1 MASGRGNIS
10 RMAMKAMGLF
20 GGVQVMGILC
30 SIIRTKLVAMWIGP
44 VGIGLFGLF
53 NNALEMIST
62 GTNLGIRSSSV
73 RDISQAMGSHDS
85 SLVARMVTVVRKWS
99 MWLGLER
106 QRDYSYD
113 DSGYDPE
120 GRGDDRITFGD
131 DLHIWGFVALS
142 VAVLLGAL
150 TNGEY
155 AVLQGTARLK
165 RLASVTLWG
174 TICGLAVSIPLFYL
188 LRERSILPS
197 IIAYAAALAIFAW
210 VFRNRD
216 YPAMQVSR
224 RETFDM
230 GKGFVRLGIFMTLGN
245 FATILASYA
254 FNAWLNVNAG
264 TEQVGFYQAGY
275 TLINKY
281 TGLILTA
288 LGMEY
293 YPRLSQVADSRL
305 RLRAFVSQEINVAIA
320 IMAPVVALF
329 ILLRE
334 VVVWILYT
342 PDFNVILTFVSW
354 GMIGTVLRTVSWCL
368 AFTILA
374 KGDGKTYLWTEAAS
388 AVINLLLNI
397 VFYRWWGLTG
407 LGIAFLVSYLLYTLI
422 VAVVYFKQY
431 RLTVTRASL
440 YNLLWTLAVA
450 AGVMAAMEGG
460 LLPLAIGITVVSI
473 AVGARQVVTLWRR

>member
-1 MASGRGNIS
+1 MASKQGNIS

-73 RDISQAMGSHDS
+73 RDISQALDKREPG
-85 SLVARMVTVVRKWS
+85 LVARMVAVVRKWS
-99 MWLGLER
+99 LWLGLAGALITLSLAPVLS
-106 QRDYSYD
+106 QL
-113 DSGYDPE
+113 
-120 GRGDDRITFGD
+120 TFGD
-131 DLHIWGFVALS
+131 STHIWGFVALS
-142 VAVLLGAL
+142 IAVLLQAL

-174 TICGLAVSIPLFYL
+174 TVVGLAVSVPLFYF

-197 IIAYAAALAIFAW
+197 IIAYAQALAVFTW
-210 VFRNRD
+210 LFRNRD
-216 YPAMQVSR
+216 YPSVSISR

-230 GKGFVRLGIFMTLGN
+230 GKGFVKLGIFMTLGN

-293 YPRLSQVADSRL
+293 YPRLAKVAESRL

-334 VVVWILYT
+334 LVVWILYT
-342 PDFNVILTFVSW
+342 PEFNVILTFVSW
-354 GMIGTVLRTVSWCL
+354 GMIGTVLRTLSWCL

-388 AVINLLLNI
+388 AVINLVLNI
-397 VFYRWWGLTG
+397 VFYQWWGLTG
-407 LGIAFLVSYLLYTLI
+407 LGIAFLVSYLIYTLI
-422 VAVVYFKQY
+422 IAVVYFRVY
-431 RLTVTRASL
+431 HLSVTLASL
-440 YNLLWTLAVA
+440 YNILWTLAVA
-450 AGVMAAMEGG
+450 AAVMVAMESGQT
-460 LLPLAIGITVVSI
+460 LIAALITAASLIV
-473 AVGARQVVTLWRR
+473 AVRQVITLWRR

>member
-1 MASGRGNIS
+1 MAGNGNIS
-10 RMAMKAMGLF
+10 RRAMKAMGLF

-30 SIIRTKLVAMWIGP
+30 SIVRTKLVAMWIGP

-73 RDISQAMGSHDS
+73 RDISQAHDS
-85 SLVARMVTVVRKWS
+85 TTPGLVAKMVAVVRKWS
-99 MWLGLER
+99 LWLGLFGALVTLMLAPLLSEL
-106 QRDYSYD
+106 
-113 DSGYDPE
+113 
-120 GRGDDRITFGD
+120 TFGD
-131 DLHIWGFVALS
+131 QSHLWGFVALS
-142 VAVLLGAL
+142 VAVLLGAI

-155 AVLQGTARLK
+155 AVLQGSARLK

-174 TICGLAVSIPLFYL
+174 TLTGLAVSIPLFYL

-197 IIAYAAALAIFAW
+197 ILAYAMALAAFAW
-210 VFRNRD
+210 IFRNKE
-216 YPAMQVSR
+216 YAKPQLSR

-230 GKGFVRLGIFMTLGN
+230 GKGFVKLGIFMTLGN
-245 FATILASYA
+245 FASILASYA
-254 FNAWLNVNAG
+254 FNAWLNMNAG
-264 TEQVGFYQAGY
+264 TEAVGFYQAGY

-293 YPRLSQVADSRL
+293 YPRLSKVANSRL

-320 IMAPVVALF
+320 VMAPVVALF

-334 VVVWILYT
+334 LVVWILYT
-342 PDFNVILTFVSW
+342 PEFNVILTFVSW
-354 GMIGTVLRTVSWCL
+354 GMIGTVLRTLSWCL

-374 KGDGKTYLWTEAAS
+374 KGDGKTYLWTEVAS
-388 AVINLLLNI
+388 AIINLVLNI

-407 LGIAFLVSYLLYTLI
+407 LGIAFLVSYLLYTAI
-422 VAVVYFKQY
+422 VAVVYFKMY
-431 RLTVTRASL
+431 RLSVSRGCL
-440 YNLLWTLAVA
+440 VNLLWTLAVA
-450 AGVMAAMEGG
+450 SVVMWAMDHDV
-460 LLPLAIGITVVSI
+460 LAVAIALTVVSI
-473 AVGARQVVTLWRR
+473 AIAWRQLVALWRR

>member
-1 MASGRGNIS
+1 MAGKQGNIS

-20 GGVQVMGILC
+20 GGVQVAGILC
-30 SIIRTKLVAMWIGP
+30 SIIRTKLVALWIGP

-73 RDISQAMGSHDS
+73 RDISQAMDRSDK

-99 MWLGLER
+99 MWLGLAGALLTLVLAPLLS
-106 QRDYSYD
+106 QV
-113 DSGYDPE
+113 
-120 GRGDDRITFGD
+120 TFGD
-131 DLHIWGFVALS
+131 SLHIWGFVALS
-142 VAVLLGAL
+142 VAVLLQAL

-174 TICGLAVSIPLFYL
+174 TLVGLAVTIPLFYL

-197 IIAYAAALAIFAW
+197 ILAYALALAAFAW
-210 VFRNRD
+210 IFRNRD
-216 YPAMQVSR
+216 YAPAAVSR

-230 GKGFVRLGIFMTLGN
+230 GKGFVRLGIYMTLGN

-293 YPRLSQVADSRL
+293 YP
-305 RLRAFVSQEINVAIA
+305 
-320 IMAPVVALF
+320 ALF

-334 VVVWILYT
+334 VVVWLLYT

-354 GMIGTVLRTVSWCL
+354 GMIGTVLRTLSWCL

-374 KGDGKTYLWTEAAS
+374 KGDGKTYLWTEVAS
-388 AVINLLLNI
+388 AVINLVLNI

-422 VAVVYFKQY
+422 IAVVYFKTY
-431 RLTVTRASL
+431 RLSVSRASL

-450 AGVMAAMEGG
+450 AGVMAAMEC
-460 LLPLAIGITVVSI
+460 GITAVAVVLTVISI
-473 AVGARQVVTLWRR
+473 AVAARLIVTMWRR

>member
-1 MASGRGNIS
+1 MADKQGNIS

-73 RDISQAMGSHDS
+73 RDISQALEKRDMG
-85 SLVARMVTVVRKWS
+85 LVARMVTVVRKWS
-99 MWLGLER
+99 LWLGLAGALVTLTLAPFL
-106 QRDYSYD
+106 SHV
-113 DSGYDPE
+113 
-120 GRGDDRITFGD
+120 TFGD
-131 DLHIWGFVALS
+131 TSHIWGFVALS
-142 VAVLLGAL
+142 VAVLLQAL

-155 AVLQGTARLK
+155 AVLQGSAHLK

-174 TICGLAVSIPLFYL
+174 TIVGLAVSIPLFYI
-188 LRERSILPS
+188 LREQSILPS
-197 IIAYAAALAIFAW
+197 IVAYALALAAFAW
-210 VFRNRD
+210 IFRNRE
-216 YPAMQVSR
+216 YPPVQVSR
-224 RETFDM
+224 RETVDL
-230 GKGFVRLGIFMTLGN
+230 GKGFVKLGIFMTLGN
-245 FATILASYA
+245 FAGILASYA
-254 FNAWLNVNAG
+254 FNSWLNIHAG
-264 TEQVGFYQAGY
+264 TDQVGYYQAGY

-293 YPRLSQVADSRL
+293 YPRLAKVADSRI

-320 IMAPVVALF
+320 IMAPVAALF

-334 VVVWILYT
+334 LVVWILYT
-342 PDFNVILTFVSW
+342 HEFNVILTFVSW
-354 GMIGTVLRTVSWCL
+354 GMIGTVMRTLSWCL

-374 KGDGKTYLWTEAAS
+374 KGDGKTYLWTEVAS
-388 AVINLLLNI
+388 AVINLVLNI

-407 LGIAFLVSYLLYTLI
+407 LGIAFLVSYVLYSGI
-422 VAVVYFKQY
+422 IAIVYFRTY
-431 RLTVTRASL
+431 RLKVSSGSM
-440 YNLLWTLAVA
+440 YNLLWTLGVVA
-450 AGVMAAMEGG
+450 AVMMAMESG
-460 LLPLAIGITVVSI
+460 LTVLAALITVASI
-473 AVGARQVVTLWRR
+473 AVAVYQVMALWRR

>member
-1 MASGRGNIS
+1 MAGKQTNIS

-73 RDISQAMGSHDS
+73 KDISQTMVMRDHG
-85 SLVARMVTVVRKWS
+85 LVARMVAVVRRWS
-99 MWLGLER
+99 LWLGLAGALLTLSLAPLLS
-106 QRDYSYD
+106 QV
-113 DSGYDPE
+113 
-120 GRGDDRITFGD
+120 TFGD
-131 DLHIWGFVALS
+131 TTHIWGFVALS
-142 VAVLLGAL
+142 AAVLLQAL

-174 TICGLAVSIPLFYL
+174 TIVGLAVSIPMFHL

-197 IIAYAAALAIFAW
+197 IIAYAAALAAFAW
-210 VFRNRD
+210 LFRNRD
-216 YPAMQVSR
+216 YPPVDVSR
-224 RETFDM
+224 REAFDM
-230 GKGFVRLGIFMTLGN
+230 GKGFVKLGIYMTLGN

-293 YPRLSQVADSRL
+293 YPRLAKVADSRI

-320 IMAPVVALF
+320 VMAPVVALF

-334 VVVWILYT
+334 VIVWLLYT
-342 PDFNVILTFVSW
+342 PEFNVILTFVSW
-354 GMIGTVLRTVSWCL
+354 GMIGTVLRTLSWCL

-388 AVINLLLNI
+388 AVINLVLNI
-397 VFYRWWGLTG
+397 LFYRMWGLTG
-407 LGIAFLVSYLLYTLI
+407 LGIAFLVSYVLYTLI
-422 VAVVYFKQY
+422 IAIVYFRIY
-431 RLTVTRASL
+431 HLTITRASI

-450 AGVMAAMEGG
+450 GAVMIAMEAGS
-460 LLPLAIGITVVSI
+460 LPVAIAITIVSI
-473 AVGARQVVTLWRR
+473 AIGLRQVIYLWRR

>member
-1 MASGRGNIS
+1 
-10 RMAMKAMGLF
+10 MAMKAMGLF

-30 SIIRTKLVAMWIGP
+30 SIIRTKLVALWIGP

-53 NNALEMIST
+53 NNALEMIAT

-73 RDISQAMGSHDS
+73 RDISQAMEQREPGI
-85 SLVARMVTVVRKWS
+85 VARMVTVVRKWS
-99 MWLGLER
+99 LWLGLAGALLTLAAAPALS
-106 QRDYSYD
+106 QL
-113 DSGYDPE
+113 
-120 GRGDDRITFGD
+120 TFGD
-131 DLHIWGFVALS
+131 STHIWGFVVLS
-142 VAVLLGAL
+142 VAVLLQAL

-174 TICGLAVSIPLFYL
+174 TIAGLVVSIPLFYL
-188 LRERSILPS
+188 LRERSIVPS
-197 IIAYAAALAIFAW
+197 ILAYALSLALFAW
-210 VFRNRD
+210 LFRNRD
-216 YPAMQVSR
+216 YPPAQVTR

-230 GKGFVRLGIFMTLGN
+230 GKGFVRLGIYMTLGN

-254 FNAWLNVNAG
+254 FNAWLNIHAG
-264 TEQVGFYQAGY
+264 TDQVGFYQAGY

-293 YPRLSQVADSRL
+293 YPRLSKVADSRL

-320 IMAPVVALF
+320 VMAPVVALF

-334 VVVWILYT
+334 VVVWLLYT
-342 PDFNVILTFVSW
+342 PEFNVILTLVSW
-354 GMIGTVLRTVSWCL
+354 GMIGTVLRTLSWCL

-374 KGDGKTYLWTEAAS
+374 KGDGKTYLWTEVAS
-388 AVINLLLNI
+388 AVINLVLNI

-407 LGIAFLVSYLLYTLI
+407 LGIAFLVSYLLYTVI
-422 VAVVYFKQY
+422 IAVVYFKFY
-431 RLTVTRASL
+431 RLSVTRACL
-440 YNLLWTLAVA
+440 YNLLWTLLVA
-450 AGVMAAMEGG
+450 SGVMLAMERQW
-460 LLPLAIGITVVSI
+460 LPVAVILTAASI
-473 AVGARQVVTLWRR
+473 AVALRQVVKLWRR

>member
-1 MASGRGNIS
+1 MSGKQSNIS

-30 SIIRTKLVAMWIGP
+30 SIIRTKLVALWIGP

-73 RDISQAMGSHDS
+73 RDISQAMASHDQG
-85 SLVARMVTVVRKWS
+85 LVARMITVVRRWS
-99 MWLGLER
+99 LWLGLAGALLTLSLAPLLS
-106 QRDYSYD
+106 QV
-113 DSGYDPE
+113 
-120 GRGDDRITFGD
+120 TFGD
-131 DLHIWGFVALS
+131 HTHIWGFVILS
-142 VAVLLGAL
+142 IAVLLQAL

-174 TICGLAVSIPLFYL
+174 TIVGLAISIPLFYL
-188 LRERSILPS
+188 MRERSILPS
-197 IIAYAAALAIFAW
+197 IIAYAAALVTFAW
-210 VFRNRD
+210 LFRNRE
-216 YPAMQVSR
+216 YAPANISS

-230 GKGFVRLGIFMTLGN
+230 GKGFVKLGIYMTLGN

-254 FNAWLNVNAG
+254 FNAWLNINAG
-264 TEQVGFYQAGY
+264 TETVGYYQAGY

-293 YPRLSQVADSRL
+293 YPRLAKVAESRM

-320 IMAPVVALF
+320 VMAPVVALF

-334 VVVWILYT
+334 VVVWLLYT
-342 PDFNVILTFVSW
+342 PEFNVILSFISW
-354 GMIGTVLRTVSWCL
+354 GMIGTVLRTMSWCL

-374 KGDGKTYLWTEAAS
+374 KGDGKTYLWTEVAS

-397 VFYRWWGLTG
+397 VFYQWWGLTG
-407 LGIAFLVSYLLYTLI
+407 LGIAFLVSYLLYTI
-422 VAVVYFKQY
+422 IIAVVYFKGY
-431 RLTVTRASL
+431 RLSISRASL
-440 YNLLWTLAVA
+440 YNLLWTLAIA
-450 AGVMAAMEGG
+450 STVMIAMETGT
-460 LLPLAIGITVVSI
+460 LVVAIILTVISI
-473 AVGARQVVTLWRR
+473 AVAIRQILALWRR

>member
-1 MASGRGNIS
+1 MSGKRGNIS

-30 SIIRTKLVAMWIGP
+30 SIVRTKLVALWIGP

-53 NNALEMIST
+53 NNALEMITT

-73 RDISQAMGSHDS
+73 RDISQALAGYDKG
-85 SLVARMVTVVRKWS
+85 LVSRMIAVVRKWS
-99 MWLGLER
+99 LWLGLAGALLTLVMAPLLS
-106 QRDYSYD
+106 QV
-113 DSGYDPE
+113 
-120 GRGDDRITFGD
+120 TFGD
-131 DLHIWGFVALS
+131 GTHIWGFVALS
-142 VAVLLGAL
+142 VAVLLQAL

-155 AVLQGTARLK
+155 AVLQGTAHLK

-174 TICGLAVSIPLFYL
+174 TITGLAVSIPLFYL
-188 LRERSILPS
+188 LRERSIVPS
-197 IIAYAAALAIFAW
+197 IIAYAVALATFAW
-210 VFRNRD
+210 FFRNRE
-216 YPAMQVSR
+216 YPAAQVNRS
-224 RETFDM
+224 ETFDM
-230 GKGFVRLGIFMTLGN
+230 GKGFVKLGIYMTLGN
-245 FATILASYA
+245 FASILASYA

-293 YPRLSQVADSRL
+293 YPRLAQVAESRL
-305 RLRAFVSQEINVAIA
+305 RLRAFVSQEINVAISV
-320 IMAPVVALF
+320 MAPVVALF

-334 VVVWILYT
+334 FVVWLLYT
-342 PDFNVILTFVSW
+342 PEFNVILTFVSW
-354 GMIGTVLRTVSWCL
+354 GMIGTVLRTLSWCL

-374 KGDGKTYLWTEAAS
+374 KGDGKTYLWTEVAS
-388 AVINLLLNI
+388 AIINLVLNI

-407 LGIAFLVSYLLYTLI
+407 LGIAFLVSYLLYTGI
-422 VAVVYFKQY
+422 VAIVYFKMY
-431 RLTVTRASL
+431 RLSVTRASL

-450 AGVMAAMEGG
+450 AGVMAAMETGS
-460 LLPLAIGITVVSI
+460 LPIAIIITAVSLAIAVRQII
-473 AVGARQVVTLWRR
+473 ALWHR

>member
-1 MASGRGNIS
+1 MAGKSSNIS

-20 GGVQVMGILC
+20 GGVQVAGILC
-30 SIIRTKLVAMWIGP
+30 SIIRTKLVALWIGP
-44 VGIGLFGLF
+44 VGVGLFGLF
-53 NNALEMIST
+53 NNALEMIAT

-73 RDISQAMGSHDS
+73 RDISQAIAGHEPGM
-85 SLVARMVTVVRKWS
+85 VARMVTVVRKWS
-99 MWLGLER
+99 MWLGLAGALITLALAPLLS
-106 QRDYSYD
+106 QV
-113 DSGYDPE
+113 
-120 GRGDDRITFGD
+120 TFGD
-131 DLHIWGFVALS
+131 QAHIWGFVALS
-142 VAVLLGAL
+142 VAVLLQAL

-174 TICGLAVSIPLFYL
+174 TIVGLAVSIPLFFW

-197 IIAYAAALAIFAW
+197 ILAYAAALAFFAW
-210 VFRNRD
+210 RFRNRD
-216 YPAMQVSR
+216 YPTAPMSR

-230 GKGFVRLGIFMTLGN
+230 GKGFVRLGIYMTLGN

-264 TEQVGFYQAGY
+264 TESVGYYQAGY

-293 YPRLSQVADSRL
+293 YPRLARVADSRI
-305 RLRAFVSQEINVAIA
+305 RLRAFVSQEINLAITV
-320 IMAPVVALF
+320 MAPVVALF
-329 ILLRE
+329 ILLRQLI
-334 VVVWILYT
+334 VWILYT
-342 PDFNVILTFVSW
+342 PEFNVIFSFVSW
-354 GMIGTVLRTVSWCL
+354 GMIGTVFRTLSWCL

-374 KGDGKTYLWTEAAS
+374 KGDGKTYLWTEVAS
-388 AVINLLLNI
+388 AVINLVLNI

-407 LGIAFLVSYLLYTLI
+407 LGVAFLVSYLLYTVI
-422 VAVVYFKQY
+422 IAVVYFKVY
-431 RLTVTRASL
+431 RLQVTRACL

-450 AGVMAAMEGG
+450 AAVMVTMETG
-460 LLPLAIGITVVSI
+460 LTVVA
-473 AVGARQVVTLWRR
+473 AVITAVSVAVALRQVISLWRR

>member
-1 MASGRGNIS
+1 MASKQSNIS
-10 RMAMKAMGLF
+10 RMAMKAMGIF

-53 NNALEMIST
+53 NNALEMIAT

-73 RDISQAMGSHDS
+73 RDISQAHDKS
-85 SLVARMVTVVRKWS
+85 DPGLISRMVTVVRKWS
-99 MWLGLER
+99 LWLGLAGALLTLVLAPALS
-106 QRDYSYD
+106 QM
-113 DSGYDPE
+113 
-120 GRGDDRITFGD
+120 TFGD
-131 DLHIWGFVALS
+131 STHIWGFVALS
-142 VAVLLGAL
+142 VAVLLQAL

-155 AVLQGTARLK
+155 AVLQGTSRLK

-174 TICGLAVSIPLFYL
+174 TIVGLAVSVPLFYL

-197 IIAYAAALAIFAW
+197 ILAYAAALAAFAW
-210 VFRNRD
+210 LLRNRE
-216 YPAMQVSR
+216 YPTASLSR

-230 GKGFVRLGIFMTLGN
+230 GKGFVKLGIFMTLGN
-245 FATILASYA
+245 FAGILASYA
-254 FNAWLNVNAG
+254 FNAWLNVNTS

-293 YPRLSQVADSRL
+293 YPRLSKVADSRL

-320 IMAPVVALF
+320 VMAPVVALF

-334 VVVWILYT
+334 LVVWILYT
-342 PDFNVILTFVSW
+342 PEFNVILTFVSW
-354 GMIGTVLRTVSWCL
+354 GMVGTIFRTLSWCL

-374 KGDGKTYLWTEAAS
+374 KGDGKTYLWTEVAS
-388 AVINLLLNI
+388 AVINLVLNI

-407 LGIAFLVSYLLYTLI
+407 LGVAFLASYVLYTAI
-422 VAVVYFKQY
+422 VAVVYFKSY
-431 RLTVTRASL
+431 RLRVSTGSM
-440 YNLLWTLAVA
+440 YNLLWTLVIVSAVMMAMESGLTIVA
-450 AGVMAAMEGG
+450 ALVTIA
-460 LLPLAIGITVVSI
+460 SI
-473 AVGARQVVTLWRR
+473 LVATRQVIALWRR

>member
-1 MASGRGNIS
+1 MASKQGNIS

-73 RDISQAMGSHDS
+73 RDISQALDKREPG
-85 SLVARMVTVVRKWS
+85 LVARMVAVVRKWS
-99 MWLGLER
+99 LWLGLAGALITLSLAPVLS
-106 QRDYSYD
+106 QL
-113 DSGYDPE
+113 
-120 GRGDDRITFGD
+120 TFGD
-131 DLHIWGFVALS
+131 ATHIWGFVALS
-142 VAVLLGAL
+142 IAVLLQAL

-174 TICGLAVSIPLFYL
+174 TIVGLAVSVPLFYF

-197 IIAYAAALAIFAW
+197 IIAYALALAVFAW
-210 VFRNRD
+210 LFRNRD
-216 YPAMQVSR
+216 YPAVSISR

-230 GKGFVRLGIFMTLGN
+230 GKGFVKLGIFMTLGN

-293 YPRLSQVADSRL
+293 YPRLAKVAESRL

-334 VVVWILYT
+334 LVVWILYT
-342 PDFNVILTFVSW
+342 PEFNVILTFVSW
-354 GMIGTVLRTVSWCL
+354 GMIGTVLRTLSWCL

-388 AVINLLLNI
+388 AVINLVLNI
-397 VFYRWWGLTG
+397 VFYQWWGLTG
-407 LGIAFLVSYLLYTLI
+407 LGIAFLVSYLIYTLI
-422 VAVVYFKQY
+422 IAVVYFRVY
-431 RLTVTRASL
+431 HLSVTLASL
-440 YNLLWTLAVA
+440 YNILWTLAVA
-450 AGVMAAMEGG
+450 AAVMVAMESGQT
-460 LLPLAIGITVVSI
+460 LI
-473 AVGARQVVTLWRR
+473 AALVTAASLIVAVRQVISLWRR

>member
-1 MASGRGNIS
+1 
-10 RMAMKAMGLF
+10 MKAMGIF

-73 RDISQAMGSHDS
+73 RDISQAMEQRDP

-99 MWLGLER
+99 LWLGLAGALLTLSLAPVLS
-106 QRDYSYD
+106 QV
-113 DSGYDPE
+113 
-120 GRGDDRITFGD
+120 TFGD
-131 DLHIWGFVALS
+131 SNHIWGFVALS
-142 VAVLLGAL
+142 IAVLLQAL

-174 TICGLAVSIPLFYL
+174 TIVGLAVSVPLFYL
-188 LRERSILPS
+188 LRGRSILPS
-197 IIAYAAALAIFAW
+197 IIAYAVAMALFAW
-210 VFRNRD
+210 LFRNRE
-216 YPAMQVSR
+216 YPVAAVTP
-224 RETFDM
+224 RETFDI
-230 GKGFVRLGIFMTLGN
+230 GKGFVKLGIYMTLGN
-245 FATILASYA
+245 FASILASYA
-254 FNAWLNVNAG
+254 FNAWLNINAG
-264 TEQVGFYQAGY
+264 TDQVGFYQAGY

-293 YPRLSQVADSRL
+293 YPRLAKVAESRL
-305 RLRAFVSQEINVAIA
+305 RLRVFVSQEINVAIA
-320 IMAPVVALF
+320 VMAPVVAMF

-334 VVVWILYT
+334 LVVWILYT
-342 PDFNVILTFVSW
+342 PEFNVVLTFISW
-354 GMIGTVLRTVSWCL
+354 GMVGTVLRTLSWCL

-374 KGDGKTYLWTEAAS
+374 KGDGKTYLWTEVAS
-388 AVINLLLNI
+388 AVINLVLNI
-397 VFYRWWGLTG
+397 LFYQWWGLTG

-422 VAVVYFKQY
+422 VGVVYFKVY
-431 RLTVTRASL
+431 RLTISVASG

-450 AGVMAAMEGG
+450 AGVMIAMETGH
-460 LLPLAIGITVVSI
+460 TVVAAVIAAVSI
-473 AVGARQVVTLWRR
+473 AVAVRQVITLWRR

>member
-1 MASGRGNIS
+1 MAGNGNIS
-10 RMAMKAMGLF
+10 RRAMKAMGLF

-30 SIIRTKLVAMWIGP
+30 SIVRTKLVAMWIGP

-73 RDISQAMGSHDS
+73 RDISQAHDS
-85 SLVARMVTVVRKWS
+85 TTPGLVAKMVAVVRKWS
-99 MWLGLER
+99 LWLGLFGALVTLMLAPLLSEL
-106 QRDYSYD
+106 
-113 DSGYDPE
+113 
-120 GRGDDRITFGD
+120 TFGD
-131 DLHIWGFVALS
+131 QSHLWGFVALS
-142 VAVLLGAL
+142 VAVLLGAI

-155 AVLQGTARLK
+155 AVLQGSARLK

-174 TICGLAVSIPLFYL
+174 TLTGLAVSIPLFYL

-197 IIAYAAALAIFAW
+197 ILAYAMALAAFAW
-210 VFRNRD
+210 LFRNKE
-216 YPAMQVSR
+216 YSKPQLSR

-230 GKGFVRLGIFMTLGN
+230 GKGFVKLGIFMTLGN
-245 FATILASYA
+245 FASILASYA
-254 FNAWLNVNAG
+254 FNAWLNMNAG
-264 TEQVGFYQAGY
+264 TEAVGFYQAGY

-293 YPRLSQVADSRL
+293 YPRLSKVANSRL

-320 IMAPVVALF
+320 VMAPVVALF

-334 VVVWILYT
+334 LVVWILYT
-342 PDFNVILTFVSW
+342 PEFNVILTFVSW
-354 GMIGTVLRTVSWCL
+354 GMIGTVLRTLSWCL

-374 KGDGKTYLWTEAAS
+374 KGDGKTYLWTEVAS
-388 AVINLLLNI
+388 AIINLVLNI

-407 LGIAFLVSYLLYTLI
+407 LGIAFLVSYLLYTAI
-422 VAVVYFKQY
+422 VAVVYFKMY
-431 RLTVTRASL
+431 RLSVSRGCL
-440 YNLLWTLAVA
+440 VNLLWTLAVA
-450 AGVMAAMEGG
+450 SVVMWAMEHDV
-460 LLPLAIGITVVSI
+460 LAVAIALTVVSI
-473 AVGARQVVTLWRR
+473 AIAWRQLVALWRR

>member
-1 MASGRGNIS
+1 MASKQGNIS

-73 RDISQAMGSHDS
+73 RDISQALDKREPG
-85 SLVARMVTVVRKWS
+85 LVARMVAVVRKWS
-99 MWLGLER
+99 LWLGLAGALITLSLAPVLS
-106 QRDYSYD
+106 QL
-113 DSGYDPE
+113 
-120 GRGDDRITFGD
+120 TFGD
-131 DLHIWGFVALS
+131 STHIWGFVALS
-142 VAVLLGAL
+142 IAVLLQAL

-174 TICGLAVSIPLFYL
+174 TIVGLAVSVPLFYF

-197 IIAYAAALAIFAW
+197 IIAYALALAVFAW
-210 VFRNRD
+210 LFRNRD
-216 YPAMQVSR
+216 YPAVSISR

-230 GKGFVRLGIFMTLGN
+230 GKGFVKLGIFMTLGN

-293 YPRLSQVADSRL
+293 YPRLAKVAESRL

-334 VVVWILYT
+334 LVVWILYT
-342 PDFNVILTFVSW
+342 PEFNVILTFVSW
-354 GMIGTVLRTVSWCL
+354 GMIGTVLRTLSWCL

-388 AVINLLLNI
+388 AVINLVLNI
-397 VFYRWWGLTG
+397 VFYQWWGLTG
-407 LGIAFLVSYLLYTLI
+407 LGIAFLVSYLIYTLI
-422 VAVVYFKQY
+422 IAVVYFRVY
-431 RLTVTRASL
+431 HLSVTLASL
-440 YNLLWTLAVA
+440 YNILWTLAVA
-450 AGVMAAMEGG
+450 AAVMVAMESGQT
-460 LLPLAIGITVVSI
+460 LI
-473 AVGARQVVTLWRR
+473 AALVTAASLIVAVRQVISLWRR

>member
-1 MASGRGNIS
+1 MASKQSNIS
-10 RMAMKAMGLF
+10 RMAMKAMGIF

-53 NNALEMIST
+53 NNALEMIAT

-73 RDISQAMGSHDS
+73 RDISQAHDKS
-85 SLVARMVTVVRKWS
+85 DPGLISRMVTVVRKWS
-99 MWLGLER
+99 LWLGLAGALLTLVLAPALS
-106 QRDYSYD
+106 QM
-113 DSGYDPE
+113 
-120 GRGDDRITFGD
+120 TFGD
-131 DLHIWGFVALS
+131 STHIWGFVALS
-142 VAVLLGAL
+142 VAVLLQAL
-150 TNGEY
+150 ANGEY
-155 AVLQGTARLK
+155 AVLQGTSRLK

-174 TICGLAVSIPLFYL
+174 TIVGLAVSVPLFYL

-197 IIAYAAALAIFAW
+197 ILAYAAALAAFAW
-210 VFRNRD
+210 LLRNRE
-216 YPAMQVSR
+216 YPAASLSR

-230 GKGFVRLGIFMTLGN
+230 GKGFVKLGIFMTLGN
-245 FATILASYA
+245 FAGILASYA
-254 FNAWLNVNAG
+254 FNAWLNVNTS

-293 YPRLSQVADSRL
+293 YPRLSKVADSRL

-320 IMAPVVALF
+320 VMAPVVALF

-334 VVVWILYT
+334 LVVWILYT
-342 PDFNVILTFVSW
+342 PEFNVILTFVSW
-354 GMIGTVLRTVSWCL
+354 GMIGTIFRTLSWCL

-374 KGDGKTYLWTEAAS
+374 KGDGKTYLWTEVAS
-388 AVINLLLNI
+388 AIINLVLNI

-407 LGIAFLVSYLLYTLI
+407 LGVAFLVSYLLYTII
-422 VAVVYFKQY
+422 VAVVYF
-431 RLTVTRASL
+431 RLYKLRISLAST
-440 YNLLWTLAVA
+440 YNLLWTLTVA
-450 AGVMAAMEGG
+450 ASVMVAMEKG
-460 LLPLAIGITVVSI
+460 LLPVAIVLASISIVVA
-473 AVGARQVVTLWRR
+473 AVQIRALWKR

>member
-1 MASGRGNIS
+1 
-10 RMAMKAMGLF
+10 MAMKAMGIF
-20 GGVQVMGILC
+20 GGVQVVGIIC

-44 VGIGLFGLF
+44 VGTGLFGLF

-73 RDISQAMGSHDS
+73 RDISQACEGRDD

-99 MWLGLER
+99 LWLGLAGALLTLSLAPVLSR
-106 QRDYSYD
+106 V
-113 DSGYDPE
+113 
-120 GRGDDRITFGD
+120 TFGD
-131 DLHIWGFVALS
+131 TTHIWGFVALS
-142 VAVLLGAL
+142 IAVLLQAL

-174 TICGLAVSIPLFYL
+174 TVVGLAVSIPLFYL

-197 IIAYAAALAIFAW
+197 IIAYAVALAAFAW
-210 VFRNRD
+210 VFRNRE
-216 YPAMQVSR
+216 YPTAAVTP
-224 RETFDM
+224 RETFDI
-230 GKGFVRLGIFMTLGN
+230 GKGFVKLGIYMTLGN
-245 FATILASYA
+245 FASQLAAYA
-254 FNAWLNVNAG
+254 FNAWLNVHAG
-264 TEQVGFYQAGY
+264 TGEVGLYQAGY

-293 YPRLSQVADSRL
+293 YPRLAKVVDSRL
-305 RLRAFVSQEINVAIA
+305 RLRAFVSQEINVAITV
-320 IMAPVVALF
+320 MAPIVALF

-334 VVVWILYT
+334 FIVWFLYS
-342 PDFNVILTFVSW
+342 PEYYSILTFVSW
-354 GMIGTVLRTVSWCL
+354 GMIGTVLRTLSWCL

-374 KGDGKTYLWTEAAS
+374 KGDGKTYLWTEVAS
-388 AVINLLLNI
+388 AVINLALNI
-397 VFYRWWGLTG
+397 LFYRWWGLTG

-422 VAVVYFKQY
+422 VAGVYFKAY
-431 RLTVTRASL
+431 RLTVSRASF

-450 AGVMAAMEGG
+450 AGVMAAMEAKQTV
-460 LLPLAIGITVVSI
+460 LAAVITIVSVGIGIRQII
-473 AVGARQVVTLWRR
+473 ALWRR

>member
-1 MASGRGNIS
+1 MAGNGNIS
-10 RMAMKAMGLF
+10 RRAMKAMGLF

-30 SIIRTKLVAMWIGP
+30 SIVRTKLVAMWIGP

-73 RDISQAMGSHDS
+73 RDISQAHDS
-85 SLVARMVTVVRKWS
+85 TTPGLVAKMVAVVRKWS
-99 MWLGLER
+99 LWLGLFGALVTLMLAPLLSEL
-106 QRDYSYD
+106 
-113 DSGYDPE
+113 
-120 GRGDDRITFGD
+120 TFGD
-131 DLHIWGFVALS
+131 QSHLWGFVALS
-142 VAVLLGAL
+142 VAVLLGAI

-155 AVLQGTARLK
+155 AVLQGSARLK

-174 TICGLAVSIPLFYL
+174 TLTGLAVSIPLFYV

-197 IIAYAAALAIFAW
+197 ILAYAMALAAFAW
-210 VFRNRD
+210 LFRNKE
-216 YPAMQVSR
+216 YAKPQLSR

-230 GKGFVRLGIFMTLGN
+230 GKGFVKLGIFMTLGN
-245 FATILASYA
+245 FASILASYA
-254 FNAWLNVNAG
+254 FNAWLNMNAG
-264 TEQVGFYQAGY
+264 TEAVGFYQAGY

-293 YPRLSQVADSRL
+293 YPRLSKVANSRL

-320 IMAPVVALF
+320 VMAPVVALF

-334 VVVWILYT
+334 LVVWILYT
-342 PDFNVILTFVSW
+342 PEFNVILTFVSW
-354 GMIGTVLRTVSWCL
+354 GMIGTVLRTLSWCL

-374 KGDGKTYLWTEAAS
+374 KGDGKTYLWTEVAS
-388 AVINLLLNI
+388 AVINLVLNI

-407 LGIAFLVSYLLYTLI
+407 LGIAFLVSYLLYTAI
-422 VAVVYFKQY
+422 VAVVYFKMY
-431 RLTVTRASL
+431 RLSVSRGCL
-440 YNLLWTLAVA
+440 VNLLWTLAVA
-450 AGVMAAMEGG
+450 SVVMWAMEHDV
-460 LLPLAIGITVVSI
+460 LAVAIALTVVSI
-473 AVGARQVVTLWRR
+473 AIAWRQLVALWRR

>member
-1 MASGRGNIS
+1 
-10 RMAMKAMGLF
+10 MAMKAMGIF
-20 GGVQVMGILC
+20 GGVQVVGIIC

-44 VGIGLFGLF
+44 VGTGLFGLF

-73 RDISQAMGSHDS
+73 RDISQACEGRDE

-99 MWLGLER
+99 LWLGLAGALLTLSLAPVLSR
-106 QRDYSYD
+106 V
-113 DSGYDPE
+113 
-120 GRGDDRITFGD
+120 TFGD
-131 DLHIWGFVALS
+131 TTHIWGFVALS
-142 VAVLLGAL
+142 IAVLLQAL

-174 TICGLAVSIPLFYL
+174 TVVGLAVSIPLFYL

-197 IIAYAAALAIFAW
+197 IIAYAVALAAFAW
-210 VFRNRD
+210 VFRNRE
-216 YPAMQVSR
+216 YPTAAVTP
-224 RETFDM
+224 RETFDI
-230 GKGFVRLGIFMTLGN
+230 GKGFVKLGIYMTLGN
-245 FATILASYA
+245 FASQLAAYA
-254 FNAWLNVNAG
+254 FNAWLNMHAG
-264 TEQVGFYQAGY
+264 TGEVGLYQAGY

-293 YPRLSQVADSRL
+293 YPRLAKVVDSRL
-305 RLRAFVSQEINVAIA
+305 RLRAFVSQEINVAITV
-320 IMAPVVALF
+320 MAPIVALF

-334 VVVWILYT
+334 FIVWFLYS
-342 PDFNVILTFVSW
+342 PEYYSILTFVSW
-354 GMIGTVLRTVSWCL
+354 GMIGTVLRTLSWCL

-374 KGDGKTYLWTEAAS
+374 KGDGKTYLWTEVAS
-388 AVINLLLNI
+388 AVINLALNI
-397 VFYRWWGLTG
+397 LFYRWWGLTG

-422 VAVVYFKQY
+422 VAGVYFRAY
-431 RLTVTRASL
+431 RLTVSRASF

-450 AGVMAAMEGG
+450 AGVMAAMEAGQTV
-460 LLPLAIGITVVSI
+460 LAAVITIVSVGIGIRQII
-473 AVGARQVVTLWRR
+473 ALWRR

>member
-1 MASGRGNIS
+1 MAGGRGNIS

-73 RDISQAMGSHDS
+73 RDISQALGSHDS
-85 SLVARMVTVVRKWS
+85 GLVARMVTVVRKWS
-99 MWLGLER
+99 LWLGLAGALITLSLAPLLSR
-106 QRDYSYD
+106 L
-113 DSGYDPE
+113 
-120 GRGDDRITFGD
+120 TFGD
-131 DLHIWGFVALS
+131 STHIWGFVALS
-142 VAVLLGAL
+142 IAVLLGAL

-174 TICGLAVSIPLFYL
+174 TIVGLAVSIPLFYL

-197 IIAYAAALAIFAW
+197 IIAYAAALAGFAW

-216 YPAMQVSR
+216 YPAAQVSP

-230 GKGFVRLGIFMTLGN
+230 GKGFVKLGIFMTLGN

-264 TEQVGFYQAGY
+264 TDQVGFYQAGY

-329 ILLRE
+329 IVLRE
-334 VVVWILYT
+334 LVVWILYT

-388 AVINLLLNI
+388 AIINLALNI

-422 VAVVYFKQY
+422 VAVVYFRQY

-450 AGVMAAMEGG
+450 AAGMAAMESGYTI
-460 LLPLAIGITVVSI
+460 LAAAVTVVSI
-473 AVGARQVVTLWRR
+473 AVGARQVVALWRR

>member
-1 MASGRGNIS
+1 MAGGRGNIS

-30 SIIRTKLVAMWIGP
+30 SIVRTKLVALWIGP

-53 NNALEMIST
+53 NNALELIST

-73 RDISQAMGSHDS
+73 RDISQALGSNDT
-85 SLVARMVTVVRKWS
+85 SLVARMIAVVRRWS
-99 MWLGLER
+99 LWLGLAGALITL
-106 QRDYSYD
+106 SLAPML
-113 DSGYDPE
+113 S
-120 GRGDDRITFGD
+120 RITFGD
-131 DLHIWGFVALS
+131 TTHQWGFVALS
-142 VAVLLGAL
+142 VAVLLQAL

-174 TICGLAVSIPLFYL
+174 TMVGLAVSVPLFYL
-188 LRERSILPS
+188 QRERSILPS
-197 IIAYAAALAIFAW
+197 IIAYAAALATFAW

-216 YPAMQVSR
+216 YPSQRVTSR
-224 RETFDM
+224 EAIDM
-230 GKGFVRLGIFMTLGN
+230 GKGFVRLGIYMTLGN

-264 TEQVGFYQAGY
+264 TEQVGYYQAGY

-293 YPRLSQVADSRL
+293 YPRLSRVVHSRL

-320 IMAPVVALF
+320 IMAPVVAVF
-329 ILLRE
+329 ILLRQ
-334 VVVWILYT
+334 VVVWLLYT
-342 PDFNVILTFVSW
+342 PEFNVILTFVSW
-354 GMIGTVLRTVSWCL
+354 GMIGTVLRTLSWCL

-374 KGDGKTYLWTEAAS
+374 KGDGKTYLWTEVAS
-388 AVINLLLNI
+388 AVINLVLNI
-397 VFYRWWGLTG
+397 VFYQWWGLTG

-422 VAVVYFKQY
+422 VAVVYFGQY
-431 RLTVTRASL
+431 RLTVTRACL

-450 AGVMAAMEGG
+450 AGVMASMESG
-460 LLPLAIGITVVSI
+460 LLPAAIAITAASAVVGGYQC
-473 AVGARQVVTLWRR
+473 VMLWRR

>member
-1 MASGRGNIS
+1 MAGKQGNIS

-20 GGVQVMGILC
+20 GGVQVAGILC
-30 SIIRTKLVAMWIGP
+30 SIIRTKLVALWIGP

-73 RDISQAMGSHDS
+73 RDISQAMDGDK

-99 MWLGLER
+99 MWLGLAGALLTLMLAPLLS
-106 QRDYSYD
+106 QV
-113 DSGYDPE
+113 
-120 GRGDDRITFGD
+120 TFGD
-131 DLHIWGFVALS
+131 TQHIWGFVALS
-142 VAVLLGAL
+142 VAVLLQAL

-174 TICGLAVSIPLFYL
+174 TIAGLAVSIPLFYL
-188 LRERSILPS
+188 LHERSILPS
-197 IIAYAAALAIFAW
+197 ILAYAFALAIFAW
-210 VFRNRD
+210 LFRNRD
-216 YPAMQVSR
+216 YPVAAVSR
-224 RETFDM
+224 SKTFDM
-230 GKGFVRLGIFMTLGN
+230 GKGFVRLGIYMTLGN
-245 FATILASYA
+245 FASILASYA

-293 YPRLSQVADSRL
+293 YPRLAKVADSRL

-320 IMAPVVALF
+320 VMAPVVALF

-334 VVVWILYT
+334 VVVWLLYT

-354 GMIGTVLRTVSWCL
+354 GMIGTVLRTLSWCL

-374 KGDGKTYLWTEAAS
+374 KGDGKTYLWTEVAS
-388 AVINLLLNI
+388 AIINLVLNI

-422 VAVVYFKQY
+422 IAVVYFKGY

-440 YNLLWTLAVA
+440 YNLLWTLGVA
-450 AGVMAAMEGG
+450 AGVMAAMESGKIVVAA
-460 LLPLAIGITVVSI
+460 LLTVISI
-473 AVGARQVVTLWRR
+473 VVAARQILSMWRR

>member
-1 MASGRGNIS
+1 
-10 RMAMKAMGLF
+10 MAMKAMGLF
-20 GGVQVMGILC
+20 GGVQIMGILC
-30 SIIRTKLVAMWIGP
+30 SIIRTKLVALWIGP

-53 NNALEMIST
+53 NNALEMIAT

-73 RDISQAMGSHDS
+73 RDISQAVEQREPG
-85 SLVARMVTVVRKWS
+85 LVARMVTVVRKWS
-99 MWLGLER
+99 LWLGLGGALLTLAAAPALSEV
-106 QRDYSYD
+106 
-113 DSGYDPE
+113 
-120 GRGDDRITFGD
+120 TFGD
-131 DLHIWGFVALS
+131 SNHIWGFVALS
-142 VAVLLGAL
+142 VAVLLQAL

-174 TICGLAVSIPLFYL
+174 TIAGLVVSIPLFYL
-188 LRERSILPS
+188 LRERSIVPS
-197 IIAYAAALAIFAW
+197 ILAYALALALFAW
-210 VFRNRD
+210 LFRNRD
-216 YPAMQVSR
+216 YATVQMSR
-224 RETFDM
+224 HETYDM

-254 FNAWLNVNAG
+254 FNAWLNIHAG
-264 TEQVGFYQAGY
+264 TDQVGFYQAGY

-293 YPRLSQVADSRL
+293 YPRLSKVADSRL
-305 RLRAFVSQEINVAIA
+305 RLRAFVSQEINVALA
-320 IMAPVVALF
+320 VMAPVVALF

-342 PDFNVILTFVSW
+342 PEFNVILTLVSW
-354 GMIGTVLRTVSWCL
+354 GMIGTVLRTLSWCL

-374 KGDGKTYLWTEAAS
+374 KGDGKTYLWTEVAS
-388 AVINLLLNI
+388 AVINLVLNI

-407 LGIAFLVSYLLYTLI
+407 LGIAFLVSYLLYTI
-422 VAVVYFKQY
+422 IIAVVYFRNY
-431 RLTVTRASL
+431 RLSVTRACL

-450 AGVMAAMEGG
+450 SSVMLAMERQW
-460 LLPLAIGITVVSI
+460 LTAAISLTAVSLAV
-473 AVGARQVVTLWRR
+473 ALRQIVTLWRR